1 MDRRTFFRSMGVL
14 AGAFALD
21 PEELLWRP
29 TKKIFIP
36 PDKTAFALIEARM
49 NEAVRKMTE
58 ALAREIYQ
66 PSPLFIALQDGKAGE
81 YIGARLIP
89 PREFYKSI
97 SWDPEK
103 SNAICEP

>member
-21 PEELLWRP
+21 PEELLWKP

-36 PDKTAFALIEARM
+36 PDKTAIALIEARM

-58 ALAREIYQ
+58 ALVREIYQ
-66 PSPLFIALQDGKAGE
+66 PSPLLGHWTKMTYE
-81 YIGARLIP
+81 GAEIMVNSCTP
-89 PREFYKSI
+89 IWTY
-97 SWDPEK
+97 D
-103 SNAICEP
+103 AI